1 MSVEVKTVNAYF
13 KEALKSDIDN
23 IVDKLALSDRQLD
36 IFYRYYVKKQDVG
49 FIADTIGVC
58 EAVISRELKKVRKKI
73 IKII

>member
-1 MSVEVKTVNAYF
+1 MSVEVKTINAYF